1 MQSFENSCVCF
12 PPPDAR
18 IRDYPL
24 MQSPVQ
30 MTSILLAY
38 VFSSVYVGPRLMANR
53 KPLHLKTAMIVY
65 NLSMVLLNA
74 YIVYEVDKTNG
85 RLRVCVCV
93 CACMGF
99 VFLCFCWT
107 GIHQTQFGLW
117 WKICG
122 RETQGQ
128 IRCFSSYSEHAD
140 FLQSKDTQFSTLQS
154 P

>member
-1 MQSFENSCVCF
+1 
-12 PPPDAR
+12 
-18 IRDYPL
+18 

-74 YIVYEVDKTNG
+74 FIVYEVDKTNG
-85 RLRVCVCV
+85 RLRVCV

-107 GIHQTQFGLW
+107 GIHQPQFGLW
-117 WKICG
+117 
-122 RETQGQ
+122 
-128 IRCFSSYSEHAD
+128 
-140 FLQSKDTQFSTLQS
+140 
-154 P
+154 